1 MQRHKQRREHAG
13 HEELQ
18 PPSAAEAAAG
28 PARQTTARSAADDEA
43 LAPTRGGGG
52 GCSTADSASEACL
65 SLLRAEDVSESLELA
80 RDKLPEEKETSSP
93 KSLLL
98 SSL

>member
-13 HEELQ
+13 HEALQ

-43 LAPTRGGGG
+43 LAPMRGRS
-52 GCSTADSASEACL
+52 CSTAGSASGACI
-65 SLLRAEDVSESLELA
+65 SLLREEDVSESLELA
-80 RDKLPEEKETSSP
+80 RDKLPEETETSQSN
-93 KSLLL
+93 SLLL

>member
-43 LAPTRGGGG
+43 LAPTRGGS
-52 GCSTADSASEACL
+52 CSTADSASEACL

-80 RDKLPEEKETSSP
+80 RDKLPAAKETSSP